1 MGREHFRKRQYIYL
15 CIAGVAFFTFLGCA
29 AMRDVEMRSSADKSL
44 LRGQELFARGDYA
57 GALRENQAVVSAFDK
72 KPPGDRALFSMG
84 LIYAHHDNPQR
95 DYKQSRAYFK
105 KFIADYPQSALAG
118 QADMWVHV
126 IDEIAKEKR
135 IARELE
141 KKQVEKKPESREQA
155 ACRNLQHGQEP
166 LIKGDYQE
174 SLRGN
179 QKALS
184 LLDKKAP
191 GGDRALFT
199 MGLMYVHYDNP
210 ERDYRKSMEY
220 FTRLVEDYP
229 KSELV
234 EQAKIWVNILDI
246 IEKEKQVDIEL
257 EQKKKD
263 LEQEEQ

>member
-1 MGREHFRKRQYIYL
+1 MGREHFRKRQYVYL

-105 KFIADYPQSALAG
+105 KLIEDYPESALAG

-126 IDEIAKEKR
+126 IDEIEKEKR
-135 IARELE
+135 IARERE

-155 ACRNLQHGQEP
+155 ACRNLLHGQDL

-174 SLRGN
+174 SLREN

-199 MGLMYVHYDNP
+199 MGLICVHFDNP
-210 ERDYRKSMEY
+210 ERDYRQSMDY
-220 FTRLVEDYP
+220 FTRLIEDYP
-229 KSELV
+229 KSTLA

>member
-1 MGREHFRKRQYIYL
+1 MRE
-15 CIAGVAFFTFLGCA
+15 
-29 AMRDVEMRSSADKSL
+29 VEMRSSADKSL

-105 KFIADYPQSALAG
+105 KFIEDYPKSALAG

-126 IDEIAKEKR
+126 IDEIEKEKR
-135 IARELE
+135 IARERE
-141 KKQVEKKPESREQA
+141 KKQIEKKPESREQA

-174 SLRGN
+174 SLREN

-191 GGDRALFT
+191 GSDRALFT
-199 MGLMYVHYDNP
+199 MGLIYVHYDNP

-229 KSELV
+229 KSALV

>member
-1 MGREHFRKRQYIYL
+1 MRE
-15 CIAGVAFFTFLGCA
+15 
-29 AMRDVEMRSSADKSL
+29 VEMRSSADKSL

-105 KFIADYPQSALAG
+105 MLIEDYPKSALAG
-118 QADMWVHV
+118 QADMWVYV
-126 IDEIAKEKR
+126 IDEIEKEKR
-135 IARELE
+135 IARERE
-141 KKQVEKKPESREQA
+141 KKQIEKKPESREQA

-174 SLRGN
+174 SLREN

-199 MGLMYVHYDNP
+199 MGLIYVHYDNP
-210 ERDYRKSMEY
+210 ERNYRKSMEY

-229 KSELV
+229 KSALV

>member
-105 KFIADYPQSALAG
+105 KLIEDYPKSALAG

-126 IDEIAKEKR
+126 IDDIEKEKR

-174 SLRGN
+174 SLREN

-184 LLDKKAP
+184 LLDKKVP
-191 GGDRALFT
+191 GGDRTLFT

-229 KSELV
+229 RSELV

>member
-29 AMRDVEMRSSADKSL
+29 AMREVEMRSSADKSL

-105 KFIADYPQSALAG
+105 KFIEDYPQSALAG

-174 SLRGN
+174 SLREN

-184 LLDKKAP
+184 LLDKKVP
-191 GGDRALFT
+191 GGDRTLFT

-229 KSELV
+229 KSALV

>member
-1 MGREHFRKRQYIYL
+1 
-15 CIAGVAFFTFLGCA
+15 
-29 AMRDVEMRSSADKSL
+29 VEMRSSADKSL

-84 LIYAHHDNPQR
+84 LIYAHHENPQR

-105 KFIADYPQSALAG
+105 KFIEDYPKSALAG

-126 IDEIAKEKR
+126 IDEIEKEKR
-135 IARELE
+135 IAREREKKQVE

-155 ACRNLQHGQEP
+155 ARRNLQHGQEP

-174 SLRGN
+174 SLREN

-229 KSELV
+229 RSELV

-263 LEQEEQ
+263 LEQEE

>member
-29 AMRDVEMRSSADKSL
+29 AMREVEMRSSADKSL

-105 KFIADYPQSALAG
+105 KFIEDYPKSALAG

-126 IDEIAKEKR
+126 IDEIEKEKR

-141 KKQVEKKPESREQA
+141 KKQIEKKPESREQA

-174 SLRGN
+174 SLREN

-199 MGLMYVHYDNP
+199 MGLIYVHYDNP

-229 KSELV
+229 KSALV

>member
-29 AMRDVEMRSSADKSL
+29 AMREVEMRSSADKSL

-95 DYKQSRAYFK
+95 DYKQSRAYFNK
-105 KFIADYPQSALAG
+105 LIADYPQSALAG

-126 IDEIAKEKR
+126 IDETEKEKR
-135 IARELE
+135 IARERE
-141 KKQVEKKPESREQA
+141 KKQIEKKPESREQA

-174 SLRGN
+174 SLREN

-199 MGLMYVHYDNP
+199 MGLIYVHYDNP

-229 KSELV
+229 KSALV